1 MQNLKHLINTKPSMA
16 VEALTQLH
24 TDLSRVQ
31 ALASLFIDFMDD
43 FNSGHSATVIET
55 ILNQAKLAL
64 QHCDEYEVL
73 LNTQK
78 ALDGRVAPAIQ

>member
-1 MQNLKHLINTKPSMA
+1 MQNLKRLINTKPSVA

-24 TDLSRVQ
+24 TDLSRLQ
-31 ALASLFIDFMDD
+31 ALALLFIDFMDD
-43 FNSGHSATVIET
+43 FDSDHSATVIET
-55 ILNQAKLAL
+55 ILNQARLSL

-78 ALDGRVAPAIQ
+78 ALDGWVAPAI